1 MISETLAKELS
12 IKPWQSKATID
23 LIDEGNTIPF
33 IARYRKE
40 ATGSLDDEILRKFD
54 ERLTYLRNLEDKKK
68 QVIESIEEQGKLTDD
83 LREKIE
89 SAETL
94 VAVDDIYRPFRPKKR
109 TRATIA
115 KEKGLQGLAD
125 IILAQETITPIEE
138 IANDYLSEEHEVCTV
153 DDAISGA
160 QDIIAEVISDN
171 ADFRDFIRKISFEKG
186 EYRIEAKDKELS
198 SEYEMYYDYTES
210 IQKIATHRVLAINRG
225 EKEKLL
231 KVKILAPE
239 EEIIFYLNYHVLID
253 HSGKKKLDLAKNP
266 SLLKKGLKGFK
277 ADYNELT
284 RPFLEEAIEDSYKR
298 LIAPSIEREI
308 RNYKT
313 ENAEEKS
320 IKVFSKNLESLLM
333 QGPIMN
339 KVVLGWDPGFRTGCK
354 LAIVDETGKV
364 LATDVVFPTEP
375 QNKVEETKKTVKNLI
390 KEYDVDIIALG
401 NGTASRESEQII
413 SDIIKGTQVQYVI
426 VNEAG
431 ASVYSASKLASVE
444 FPDFDVGERS
454 AVSIARRLQD
464 PLAELV
470 KIDPKSIGVG
480 QYQHDMNQKN
490 LNESLK
496 SVVEKAVNNVG
507 VDLNTSSISLLSYV
521 SGISS
526 GVANNIVEF
535 RDKNGVFTSRDEL
548 MKVAKLGPKTFEQ
561 CAGFLKVFNSS
572 NILDFTTV
580 HPESYEATKAL
591 LTKLGYSLEDI
602 GKSLENRAKSLEK
615 NGKSLENRGKNNL
628 SFNLSDNDYERLA
641 QELAIGE
648 ITLRDIVNELK
659 KPGRDP
665 REEMP
670 QPILRDDTLEI
681 EDLEVGMV
689 MEGTVRNV
697 VDFGAFVDI
706 GVHQDGLVHISQ
718 LVENKFVS
726 HPLDIVSV
734 GDIVDVKI
742 LDVDIKRR
750 RIQLSMVI

>member
-1 MISETLAKELS
+1 MISETLAKELA

-54 ERLTYLRNLEDKKK
+54 ERLAYLRNLEDKKK
-68 QVIESIEEQGKLTDD
+68 QVIESIAEQGHLTDD
-83 LREKIE
+83 LLRKIE
-89 SAETL
+89 NAETL
-94 VAVDDIYRPFRPKKR
+94 VAVDDIYRPFKPKKR

-125 IILAQETITPIEE
+125 IILAQDTKIPIEE
-138 IANDYLSEEHEVCTV
+138 IAKDYLSEEHQILTV
-153 DDAISGA
+153 EEAISGA
-160 QDIIAEVISDN
+160 QDIIAEIISDN
-171 ADFRDFIRKISFEKG
+171 ADFRDFIRKFSFENG
-186 EYRIEAKDKELS
+186 EFLIKAKDKELS

-210 IQKIATHRVLAINRG
+210 ISKIASHRVLAINRG
-225 EKEKLL
+225 EKEKIL
-231 KVKILAPE
+231 KVKIKTPE
-239 EEIIFYLNYHVLID
+239 DKIISYLNYHVLID
-253 HSGKKKLDLAKNP
+253 HSRDNEP
-266 SLLKKGLKGFK
+266 YFNNNYNVFFNYLKDYHG
-277 ADYNELT
+277 DYNEFT
-284 RPFLEEAIEDSYKR
+284 RIILEEAILDSYKR

-313 ENAEEKS
+313 QNAEEKS
-320 IKVFSKNLESLLM
+320 INVFSKNLEQLLM

-339 KVVLGWDPGFRTGCK
+339 KIVLGWDPGFRTGCK

-375 QNKVEETKKTVKNLI
+375 QKKIEETKQTVRSLI
-390 KEYDVDIIALG
+390 KKYDVDIIALG

-413 SDIIKGTQVQYVI
+413 SDIIKGTDVQYVI

-431 ASVYSASKLASVE
+431 ASVYSASKVASGE
-444 FPDFDVGERS
+444 FPDFNEGERS

-496 SVVEKAVNNVG
+496 TVVEKAVNNVG

-526 GVANNIVEF
+526 NIASNIVEY
-535 RDKNGVFTSRDEL
+535 RNKNGAFISRYDL
-548 MKVAKLGPKTFEQ
+548 LKVAKIGPKTFEQ

-572 NILDFTTV
+572 NILDITTV

-591 LTKLGYSLEDI
+591 LSNLGYSLDDI
-602 GKSLENRAKSLEK
+602 GRA
-615 NGKSLENRGKNNL
+615 NL
-628 SFNLSDNDYERLA
+628 SFNLSDSDYEVLA
-641 QELAIGE
+641 SELAIGE

-670 QPILRDDTLEI
+670 QPILREDTLDI
-681 EDLEVGMV
+681 EDLEEGMV
-689 MEGTVRNV
+689 LEGTVRNV

-706 GVHQDGLVHISQ
+706 GVHQDGMVHISE

-726 HPLDIVSV
+726 HPLDIVNV

-742 LDVDIKRR
+742 LDVDLKRR
-750 RIQLSMVI
+750 RIQLTMIL